1 MRKYEII
8 YIVKTTV
15 DDERKAEILE
25 EAKGIIETA
34 GTVTEVEEMGK
45 RRLAYEIKKNNEGF
59 YTVISYE
66 AEVSVN
72 PILKKKFKLNEDVIR
87 DLIVRVDK

>member
-15 DDERKAEILE
+15 DDERKTEILE